1 MMTGA
6 TPAFGAADHIKGNG
20 ERKEQ
25 KKEGKQTRSDA
36 ATPVLCVG
44 GSRVSKIVGPPRRS
58 FHLESHQRVVWT
70 VPRSASVHAIQACS
84 HRPIFAD
91 GSPPPKKEK
100 KMRETVFF
108 LSSLSPGFTS
118 GLVVGLNQPI
128 GWRIPLNVWTKQL
141 KCTSQSCNQSDANCT
156 PGSNER
162 CHAVFLIFF
171 LNSALVP
178 TGIL

>member
-1 MMTGA
+1 MTGLRWVFNTRIRFVTDGVVVVGGGGGAERNFRAASFAAAMMTGA

-91 GSPPPKKEK
+91 GSPPPQKKK

-128 GWRIPLNVWTKQL
+128 G
-141 KCTSQSCNQSDANCT
+141 
-156 PGSNER
+156 
-162 CHAVFLIFF
+162 
-171 LNSALVP
+171 
-178 TGIL
+178 